1 MNNFLKVLIG
11 LGAAAATAG
20 IVISLAK
27 KKEEPDF
34 ECDFEECGDDCECEG
49 CCECENC
56 DEEDCEDC
64 DVCDDCEFC
73 EEFEPTERPT
83 AGDLLNSVVDGVMT
97 GFVVAA
103 DKASELLTKAAD
115 YVSDKLDE
123 RKFGGIED
131 LEIDEEYEAY
141 CECDCECDCEECADE
156 CTDECTCGC
165 CEAVEEAVEVAEEVT
180 DEAPIAE

>member
-27 KKEEPDF
+27 KNEEPDF

-49 CCECENC
+49 CCECVDC
-56 DEEDCEDC
+56 DEENCEDC
-64 DVCDDCEFC
+64 EACDCCEFC
-73 EEFEPTERPT
+73 DEEEYTERPT
-83 AGDLLNSVVDGVMT
+83 VSDVLNSVVDGVMT

-123 RKFGGIED
+123 RKYGNID
-131 LEIDEEYEAY
+131 DSEIDEEYEAY
-141 CECDCECDCEECADE
+141 CECDCDECECDEECDCE
-156 CTDECTCGC
+156 CGC
-165 CEAVEEAVEVAEEVT
+165 CEAVEEVVEAVEEVAEEVAE
-180 DEAPIAE
+180 EAPLAE

>member
-1 MNNFLKVLIG
+1 MNNFLKILIG

-49 CCECENC
+49 CCECLDC

-64 DVCDDCEFC
+64 DCCEFC
-73 EEFEPTERPT
+73 DEEEYAERPT
-83 AGDLLNSVVDGVMT
+83 AGDVLNSVVDGVMT

-123 RKFGGIED
+123 RKYGSIDDF
-131 LEIDEEYEAY
+131 EIDEEYEAY
-141 CECDCECDCEECADE
+141 YEADECADE
-156 CTDECTCGC
+156 CDCGC
-165 CEAVEEAVEVAEEVT
+165 CDACEAVEEVVEEVVEEIT
-180 DEAPIAE
+180 EEPAAE